1 MKVIRWDQIQEVIAM
16 GAKAPRV
23 DMIDR
28 PVHVVVHA
36 EIPDVRTEDMDLR
49 ADMCVFDLHADPD
62 QETGTDGIVEMTVP
76 KAANMTPERIER
88 EPK

>member
-23 DMIDR
+23 DTIDG
-28 PVHVVVHA
+28 PVHVAVRSEV
-36 EIPDVRTEDMDLR
+36 PDVRTEDMDLR
-49 ADMCVFDLHADPD
+49 ADICVFNLYGDRD

-76 KAANMTPERIER
+76 KAANGKPERIER